1 MQMRRGGAKLGNE
14 HTSEEEHDI
23 EKKFSRQSGRY
34 MAGGYKG
41 DGCDREGRR

>member
-1 MQMRRGGAKLGNE
+1 MRKGGAKLGNE

-34 MAGGYKG
+34 MAGGYEVG
-41 DGCDREGRR
+41 GGDREGRR